1 MEELGRRISRV
12 LRRERERAG
21 LTAAELARRAGVSK
35 ATVSQLES
43 GTANPSVETLWA
55 VATALG
61 VPFSVF
67 VDEPDDTPTLIRSG
81 AADGIR
87 AADATYEAV
96 LLAAGAPHARSDL
109 YLLRVEPDEPRS
121 SLPHTVGT
129 VEHVV
134 LISGSA
140 LVGPADA
147 PIELAPGDYLR
158 YRGDAPHVFAALSA
172 GTRAVLVSEVR

>member
-1 MEELGRRISRV
+1 
-12 LRRERERAG
+12 
-21 LTAAELARRAGVSK
+21 VSK

-109 YLLRVEPDEPRS
+109 TSCASSRMSPDPRCRTRWARS
-121 SLPHTVGT
+121 ST
-129 VEHVV
+129 
-134 LISGSA
+134 S
-140 LVGPADA
+140 
-147 PIELAPGDYLR
+147 Y
-158 YRGDAPHVFAALSA
+158 
-172 GTRAVLVSEVR
+172 